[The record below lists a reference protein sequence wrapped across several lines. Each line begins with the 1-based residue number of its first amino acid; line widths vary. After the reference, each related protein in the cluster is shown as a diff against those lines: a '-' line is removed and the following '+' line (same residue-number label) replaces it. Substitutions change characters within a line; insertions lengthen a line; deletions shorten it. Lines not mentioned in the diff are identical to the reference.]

1 MDLFKNNLP
10 QNFIVKYQDEEKDLI
25 TLSTDTEYLQALQE
39 AAASQAS
46 PNLLRLFIVS
56 PKDSGNN
63 TAAFTN
69 IS

>member
-1 MDLFKNNLP
+1 LFKNNLP

-39 AAASQAS
+39 AAASQSS

-56 PKDSGNN
+56 PKDPGN
-63 TAAFTN
+63 F
-69 IS
+69 